1 MTPFS
6 LLGHLKFV
14 WGHFWPK
21 IITKI
26 LLSFLLALY
35 FFNTES
41 RKRSRYFQHYY
52 RFSGLGLTRLNIL
65 LHGKAK
71 EGELRKEG
79 DSTVDIKNEIAGK
92 ERKKGRK
99 SYSYSNQR
107 SCCLNIRYDKT
118 FCLFRLHEW
127 WYGLLRVLLF
137 TVTCMLANRGFV
149 LG

>member
-1 MTPFS
+1 MFKVIFDPRLSPKFCSLFS
-6 LLGHLKFV
+6 
-14 WGHFWPK
+14 
-21 IITKI
+21 TT
-26 LLSFLLALY
+26 LY

-52 RFSGLGLTRLNIL
+52 RFSGLGLTRLNIM
-65 LHGKAK
+65 LHGKSK

-92 ERKKGRK
+92 EHKKGRK
-99 SYSYSNQR
+99 SYSYLNQR